1 MACCNQERQGN
12 AMLTNTTTLLICVGI
27 ILIVS
32 LIRIIGR
39 WKMFTKAGKRGF
51 ATLIP
56 LYSEWTFFSIG
67 TGNGFT
73 GLILTMLGM
82 IQVCVWYIMLVLLEM
97 PLVES
102 IQAGDKMVYIFLSV
116 EFAIGVIVAICT
128 IINNFKVAKNFG
140 KGTGT
145 GFGLTI
151 FPIIFYLILGLG
163 SAEYI
168 NKDDEFK
175 EKTETPEEF
184 SEEPARC
191 EKPETRENRRRGQL
205 AQKSQN
211 PRYSEPEQNQVSSG
225 HQHGKEGSNCSQR
238 RQAVYNQPQSKNA
251 NTRSYRQDIPPRSQH
266 PRTSAGPRRASSVQR
281 APVSRQVRR
290 EPSGRYGNSDSN
302 SSRVGSRYQ

>member
-1 MACCNQERQGN
+1 
-12 AMLTNTTTLLICVGI
+12 MLTNTTTLLICVGI

-82 IQVCVWYIMLVLLEM
+82 IQVCVWYIMMVLLEM

-140 KGTGT
+140 KGKGT

-151 FPIIFYLILGLG
+151 FPIIFCLILGLG

-175 EKTETPEEF
+175 ERDEAPEEF

-191 EKPETRENRRRGQL
+191 ERPETRENRRRGQL
-205 AQKSQN
+205 AQSSQN
-211 PRYSEPEQNQVSSG
+211 SRYSEPEQNQVPSR
-225 HQHGKEGSNCSQR
+225 HQHGWEGSNSSQR
-238 RQAVYNQPQSKNA
+238 RQTVYNQSQSKSSNM
-251 NTRSYRQDIPPRSQH
+251 RSYRQDAQSRPQR
-266 PRTSAGPRRASSVQR
+266 PRTSAEPRHASSVR
-281 APVSRQVRR
+281 RVPASRQVRH
-290 EPSGRYGNSDSN
+290 ETSGRYGNSDSN
-302 SSRVGSRYQ
+302 RSRVGSRYQ

>member
-1 MACCNQERQGN
+1 
-12 AMLTNTTTLLICVGI
+12 MLTNTTTLLICVGI

-82 IQVCVWYIMLVLLEM
+82 IQVCVWYIMMVLLEM
-97 PLVES
+97 PLAES

-140 KGTGT
+140 KGKGT

-151 FPIIFYLILGLG
+151 FPIIFCLILGLG

-175 EKTETPEEF
+175 ER
-184 SEEPARC
+184 A
-191 EKPETRENRRRGQL
+191 ETRENRRRGQL
-205 AQKSQN
+205 AQRSQN
-211 PRYSEPEQNQVSSG
+211 PRYSESEQNQVPSR
-225 HQHGKEGSNCSQR
+225 HQHGWEGSNSSQR
-238 RQAVYNQPQSKNA
+238 RQTVYNQSQSM
-251 NTRSYRQDIPPRSQH
+251 RSYRQDTPPRSQH
-266 PRTSAGPRRASSVQR
+266 PRTSAVPRHASSAQR
-281 APVSRQVRR
+281 APASHQVRR
-290 EPSGRYGNSDSN
+290 ESGGRYGSSDSN
-302 SSRVGSRYQ
+302 RGRTGSRYQ

>member
-1 MACCNQERQGN
+1 
-12 AMLTNTTTLLICVGI
+12 MLTNTTTLLICVGI

-82 IQVCVWYIMLVLLEM
+82 IQVCVWYIMMVLLEM
-97 PLVES
+97 PLLES

-128 IINNFKVAKNFG
+128 IINNFKVAKNFRKG
-140 KGTGT
+140 KGT

-151 FPIIFYLILGLG
+151 FPIIFCLILGLG

-175 EKTETPEEF
+175 ERAETPKEF

-191 EKPETRENRRRGQL
+191 ERPETRENRRRGQL
-205 AQKSQN
+205 AQRSQN
-211 PRYSEPEQNQVSSG
+211 SRYSEPEQNQISSR
-225 HQHGKEGSNCSQR
+225 HQHGSEGSNCSQR
-238 RQAVYNQPQSKNA
+238 RQAVCNQSQLENPSM
-251 NTRSYRQDIPPRSQH
+251 RSYRQDAPHRSQRL
-266 PRTSAGPRRASSVQR
+266 RTSAGPRRVSSVQR
-281 APVSRQVRR
+281 APVSRQVRH
-290 EPSGRYGNSDSN
+290 EASGRYGNSDSN
-302 SSRVGSRYQ
+302 RGRAGSRYQ

>member
-39 WKMFTKAGKRGF
+39 WKMFTKAGKRDF

-82 IQVCVWYIMLVLLEM
+82 IQVCVWYIMMVLLEM
-97 PLVES
+97 PLLES
-102 IQAGDKMVYIFLSV
+102 IQTGDKMVYIFLSV
-116 EFAIGVIVAICT
+116 EFAVGVIVAICT

-140 KGTGT
+140 KGKGT

-151 FPIIFYLILGLG
+151 FPIIFCLILGLG

-168 NKDDEFK
+168 SKDDEFK
-175 EKTETPEEF
+175 ERAEAPEEF

-191 EKPETRENRRRGQL
+191 ERPETRENRRRGQL
-205 AQKSQN
+205 AQSSQN
-211 PRYSEPEQNQVSSG
+211 SRYSEPEQNQVPSR
-225 HQHGKEGSNCSQR
+225 HQHGWEGSNSSQR
-238 RQAVYNQPQSKNA
+238 RQTVYNQSQSKSSNM
-251 NTRSYRQDIPPRSQH
+251 RSYRQDAQSRPQR
-266 PRTSAGPRRASSVQR
+266 PRTSAEPRHASSVRR
-281 APVSRQVRR
+281 APASRQVRH
-290 EPSGRYGNSDSN
+290 ETSGRYGNSDSN
-302 SSRVGSRYQ
+302 RSRVGSRYQ

>member
-1 MACCNQERQGN
+1 
-12 AMLTNTTTLLICVGI
+12 MLTNTTTLLICVGI
-27 ILIVS
+27 ILFVS

-82 IQVCVWYIMLVLLEM
+82 IQVCVWYIMMVLLEM
-97 PLVES
+97 PLLES

-140 KGTGT
+140 KGKGT

-151 FPIIFYLILGLG
+151 FPIIFCLILGVG

-168 NKDDEFK
+168 NKDGEFK
-175 EKTETPEEF
+175 ERVETPEEF
-184 SEEPARC
+184 SEDPAKC
-191 EKPETRENRRRGQL
+191 ERPDAGGNRRRGQSP
-205 AQKSQN
+205 QRNQDS
-211 PRYSEPEQNQVSSG
+211 RYSELEQERVSSRS
-225 HQHGKEGSNCSQR
+225 QYRREIPEYSQR
-238 RQAVYNQPQSKNA
+238 RQAVYNQPQVKNSNA
-251 NTRSYRQDIPPRSQH
+251 RSYKQDAQPHPQRS
-266 PRTSAGPRRASSVQR
+266 RTSAEPRHASSVQR

-290 EPSGRYGNSDSN
+290 GPSGRYEDSN
-302 SSRVGSRYQ
+302 PNRSRIGSRYQ

>member
-1 MACCNQERQGN
+1 
-12 AMLTNTTTLLICVGI
+12 MLTNTTTLLICVGI

-39 WKMFTKAGKRGF
+39 WKMFTKADKRGF

-82 IQVCVWYIMLVLLEM
+82 IQVCVWYIMMVLLEM

-140 KGTGT
+140 KGKGT

-151 FPIIFYLILGLG
+151 FPIIFCLILGLG

-175 EKTETPEEF
+175 ERTEAPEEF

-191 EKPETRENRRRGQL
+191 ERPDARGNRRGGQL
-205 AQKSQN
+205 AQSSQN
-211 PRYSEPEQNQVSSG
+211 SRYSEPEQNQVPSR
-225 HQHGKEGSNCSQR
+225 HQHGWEGSNSSQR
-238 RQAVYNQPQSKNA
+238 RQTVYNQSQSM
-251 NTRSYRQDIPPRSQH
+251 RSYRQDTLPRSQR
-266 PRTSAGPRRASSVQR
+266 PRTSADPRHASSVQR
-281 APVSRQVRR
+281 MPASHQVRR
-290 EPSGRYGNSDSN
+290 ESGGRYGNSDSN
-302 SSRVGSRYQ
+302 RGRTGSRYQ

>member
-1 MACCNQERQGN
+1 
-12 AMLTNTTTLLICVGI
+12 MLTNTTTLLICVGI

-97 PLVES
+97 PLLES

-140 KGTGT
+140 KGKGT

-151 FPIIFYLILGLG
+151 FPIIFCLILGLG

-168 NKDDEFK
+168 NKDDKFK

-191 EKPETRENRRRGQL
+191 ERPETRENCRRGQL

-238 RQAVYNQPQSKNA
+238 RQAVYNQSQSKNA
-251 NTRSYRQDIPPRSQH
+251 NTRSYRQDMPPRSQP
-266 PRTSAGPRRASSVQR
+266 PRTAAGPRRASSLQR

-302 SSRVGSRYQ
+302 RGRAGSRYQ

>member
-1 MACCNQERQGN
+1 
-12 AMLTNTTTLLICVGI
+12 MLTNTTTLLICVGI

-39 WKMFTKAGKRGF
+39 WKMFTKADKRGF

-82 IQVCVWYIMLVLLEM
+82 IQVCVWYIMMVLLEM

-140 KGTGT
+140 KGKGT

-151 FPIIFYLILGLG
+151 FPIIFCLILGVG
-163 SAEYI
+163 SAEYT
-168 NKDDEFK
+168 NKDDELK
-175 EKTETPEEF
+175 ERVEAPEEF

-191 EKPETRENRRRGQL
+191 ERPDARGNRRGGQL
-205 AQKSQN
+205 AQRDQSS
-211 PRYSEPEQNQVSSG
+211 RHSELEQERVPSRP
-225 HQHGKEGSNCSQR
+225 QHKQGSLERSQR
-238 RQAVYNQPQSKNA
+238 RQAVYNQSQVKSS
-251 NTRSYRQDIPPRSQH
+251 NTRSYRQDVQPRSQRS
-266 PRTSAGPRRASSVQR
+266 RTSAEPRRTASAQR
-281 APVSRQVRR
+281 VPTSYQVRR
-290 EPSGRYGNSDSN
+290 EPSGRYGNSDLN
-302 SSRVGSRYQ
+302 RGRTGSRYQ

>member
-1 MACCNQERQGN
+1 
-12 AMLTNTTTLLICVGI
+12 MLTNTTTLLICVGI

-82 IQVCVWYIMLVLLEM
+82 IQVCVWYIMMVLLEM

-140 KGTGT
+140 KGKGT

-151 FPIIFYLILGLG
+151 FPIIFCLILGLG

-175 EKTETPEEF
+175 ERDEAPEEF

-191 EKPETRENRRRGQL
+191 ERPETRENRRRGQL
-205 AQKSQN
+205 AQSSQN
-211 PRYSEPEQNQVSSG
+211 SRYSEPEQNQVPSR
-225 HQHGKEGSNCSQR
+225 HQHGWEGSNSSQR
-238 RQAVYNQPQSKNA
+238 RQTVYNQSQSKSSNM
-251 NTRSYRQDIPPRSQH
+251 RSYRQDAQSRPQR
-266 PRTSAGPRRASSVQR
+266 PRTSAEPRHVSSAQR
-281 APVSRQVRR
+281 APASHQVRR
-290 EPSGRYGNSDSN
+290 ESGGRYGSSDSN
-302 SSRVGSRYQ
+302 RGRAGSRYQ

>member
-56 LYSEWTFFSIG
+56 LYSEWAFFSIG

-82 IQVCVWYIMLVLLEM
+82 IQVCVWYIMMVLLEM

-140 KGTGT
+140 KGKGT

-151 FPIIFYLILGLG
+151 FPIIFCLILGLG

-175 EKTETPEEF
+175 EKVETPKEF

-191 EKPETRENRRRGQL
+191 ERPETRENRRRGQL
-205 AQKSQN
+205 AQRSQN
-211 PRYSEPEQNQVSSG
+211 SRYSEPEQDQVSSR
-225 HQHGKEGSNCSQR
+225 HQHGTEGSNCSQR
-238 RQAVYNQPQSKNA
+238 RQTVYNHSQSM
-251 NTRSYRQDIPPRSQH
+251 RSYRQDTPLRSQR
-266 PRTSAGPRRASSVQR
+266 PRTSADPRHASSAQR
-281 APVSRQVRR
+281 APVSHQVRR

-302 SSRVGSRYQ
+302 RGRAGSRYQ

>member
-1 MACCNQERQGN
+1 
-12 AMLTNTTTLLICVGI
+12 MLTNTTTLLICVGI

-82 IQVCVWYIMLVLLEM
+82 IQVCVWYIMMVLLEM
-97 PLVES
+97 PLLES

-140 KGTGT
+140 KGKGT

-151 FPIIFYLILGLG
+151 FPIIFCLILGLG

-175 EKTETPEEF
+175 EKVETPKEF

-191 EKPETRENRRRGQL
+191 ERPETRENRRRGQL
-205 AQKSQN
+205 AQRSQN
-211 PRYSEPEQNQVSSG
+211 SRYSEPEQNQVPSR
-225 HQHGKEGSNCSQR
+225 HQHGGEGSNSSQR
-238 RQAVYNQPQSKNA
+238 RQTVYNQSQSKSSNM
-251 NTRSYRQDIPPRSQH
+251 RSYRQDAQSRPQR
-266 PRTSAGPRRASSVQR
+266 PRTSAEPRHASSVRR
-281 APVSRQVRR
+281 APVSHQVRR
-290 EPSGRYGNSDSN
+290 ELSGRYGNSDSN
-302 SSRVGSRYQ
+302 RGRAGSRYQ

>member
-1 MACCNQERQGN
+1 
-12 AMLTNTTTLLICVGI
+12 MLTNTTTLLICVGI

-56 LYSEWTFFSIG
+56 LYSEWAFFSIG

-82 IQVCVWYIMLVLLEM
+82 IQVCVWYIMMVLLEM

-140 KGTGT
+140 KGKGT

-151 FPIIFYLILGLG
+151 FPIIFCLILGLG

-175 EKTETPEEF
+175 EKVETPKEF

-191 EKPETRENRRRGQL
+191 ERPETRENRRRGQL
-205 AQKSQN
+205 AQRSQN
-211 PRYSEPEQNQVSSG
+211 SRYSEPEQDQVSSR
-225 HQHGKEGSNCSQR
+225 HQHGTEGSNCSQR
-238 RQAVYNQPQSKNA
+238 RQTVYNQSQSM
-251 NTRSYRQDIPPRSQH
+251 RSYRQDTPLRSQC
-266 PRTSAGPRRASSVQR
+266 PRTSADPRHASSAQR
-281 APVSRQVRR
+281 APVSHQVRR

-302 SSRVGSRYQ
+302 RGRAGSRYQ

>member
-1 MACCNQERQGN
+1 
-12 AMLTNTTTLLICVGI
+12 MLTNTTTLLICVGI

-82 IQVCVWYIMLVLLEM
+82 IQVCIWYIMMVLLEM

-140 KGTGT
+140 KGKGT

-151 FPIIFYLILGLG
+151 FPTIFCLILGLG

-175 EKTETPEEF
+175 EKVEAPKEF

-191 EKPETRENRRRGQL
+191 KRPDAGGNRRRGQSPL
-205 AQKSQN
+205 RNQGS
-211 PRYSEPEQNQVSSG
+211 RYSKLKQERVSSRP
-225 HQHGKEGSNCSQR
+225 QYRREYSNRSQR
-238 RQAVYNQPQSKNA
+238 RQTVYRQPQSRYERPE
-251 NTRSYRQDIPPRSQH
+251 TRVLNHCKYDSYH
-266 PRTSAGPRRASSVQR
+266 
-281 APVSRQVRR
+281 
-290 EPSGRYGNSDSN
+290 
-302 SSRVGSRYQ
+302 

>member
-27 ILIVS
+27 ILSVS

-67 TGNGFT
+67 TRNGFT

-82 IQVCVWYIMLVLLEM
+82 IQVCVWYIMMVLLEM

-140 KGTGT
+140 KGKGT

-151 FPIIFYLILGLG
+151 FPIIFCLILGLG

-175 EKTETPEEF
+175 EKVETPKEF

-191 EKPETRENRRRGQL
+191 ERPETRENRRRGQL
-205 AQKSQN
+205 AQRSQN
-211 PRYSEPEQNQVSSG
+211 SRYSEPEQNQVPSR
-225 HQHGKEGSNCSQR
+225 HQHGSEGSNCSQR
-238 RQAVYNQPQSKNA
+238 RQTVYNQSQSM
-251 NTRSYRQDIPPRSQH
+251 RSYRQDTSLRSQR
-266 PRTSAGPRRASSVQR
+266 PRTSADSRHASSAQR
-281 APVSRQVRR
+281 APASHQVRR
-290 EPSGRYGNSDSN
+290 ESGGRYGSSDSN
-302 SSRVGSRYQ
+302 RGRAGSRYQ

>member
-1 MACCNQERQGN
+1 
-12 AMLTNTTTLLICVGI
+12 MLTNTTTLLICVGI

-56 LYSEWTFFSIG
+56 LYSEWAFFSIG

-82 IQVCVWYIMLVLLEM
+82 IQVCVWYIMMVLLEM

-140 KGTGT
+140 KGKGT

-151 FPIIFYLILGLG
+151 FPIIFCLILGLG

-175 EKTETPEEF
+175 EKVETPKEF

-191 EKPETRENRRRGQL
+191 ERPETRENRRRGQL
-205 AQKSQN
+205 VQRSQN
-211 PRYSEPEQNQVSSG
+211 SRYSEPEQNQVPSR
-225 HQHGKEGSNCSQR
+225 HQHGSEGLNCSQR
-238 RQAVYNQPQSKNA
+238 RQTVYNHSQSM
-251 NTRSYRQDIPPRSQH
+251 RSYRQDTPLRSQR
-266 PRTSAGPRRASSVQR
+266 PRTSADPRHASSAQR
-281 APVSRQVRR
+281 APVSHQVRR

-302 SSRVGSRYQ
+302 RGRAGSRYQ

>member
-1 MACCNQERQGN
+1 
-12 AMLTNTTTLLICVGI
+12 MLTNTTTLLICVGI

-82 IQVCVWYIMLVLLEM
+82 IQVCVWYIMMVLLEM
-97 PLVES
+97 PLLES

-140 KGTGT
+140 KGKGT

-151 FPIIFYLILGLG
+151 FPIIFCLILGLG

-175 EKTETPEEF
+175 ERNEAPEEF
-184 SEEPARC
+184 SEKPARC
-191 EKPETRENRRRGQL
+191 ERPETRENRRRGQL
-205 AQKSQN
+205 AQSSQN
-211 PRYSEPEQNQVSSG
+211 SRYSEPEQKQISSRPR
-225 HQHGKEGSNCSQR
+225 HGQEGSNSSQR
-238 RQAVYNQPQSKNA
+238 RQTVYNQSQSM
-251 NTRSYRQDIPPRSQH
+251 RSYRQDTPSRSQH
-266 PRTSAGPRRASSVQR
+266 PRTFADPRHASSAQR
-281 APVSRQVRR
+281 MSVSHQVRR

-302 SSRVGSRYQ
+302 RGRAGSRYQ

>member
-56 LYSEWTFFSIG
+56 LYSEWAFFSIG

-82 IQVCVWYIMLVLLEM
+82 IQVCVWYIMMVLLEM

-140 KGTGT
+140 KGKGT

-151 FPIIFYLILGLG
+151 FPIIFCLILGLG

-175 EKTETPEEF
+175 EKVETPKEF

-191 EKPETRENRRRGQL
+191 ERPETRENRRRGQL
-205 AQKSQN
+205 AQRSQN
-211 PRYSEPEQNQVSSG
+211 SRYSEPEQDQVSSR
-225 HQHGKEGSNCSQR
+225 HQHGTEGSNCSQR
-238 RQAVYNQPQSKNA
+238 RQTVYNQSQSM
-251 NTRSYRQDIPPRSQH
+251 RSYRQDTPLRSQH
-266 PRTSAGPRRASSVQR
+266 PQTSADPRHASSAQR
-281 APVSRQVRR
+281 APVSHQVRR

-302 SSRVGSRYQ
+302 RGRAGSRYQ

>member
-1 MACCNQERQGN
+1 
-12 AMLTNTTTLLICVGI
+12 MLTNTTTLLICVGI

-97 PLVES
+97 PLLES

-140 KGTGT
+140 KGKGT

-151 FPIIFYLILGLG
+151 FPIIFCLILGLG

-168 NKDDEFK
+168 NKNDESK
-175 EKTETPEEF
+175 EKAETPEKF

-191 EKPETRENRRRGQL
+191 ERPETRENRRRGQL

-211 PRYSEPEQNQVSSG
+211 PRYSEPEQNQGSSG
-225 HQHGKEGSNCSQR
+225 YQHGKEGSNCSQR
-238 RQAVYNQPQSKNA
+238 RQAVYNQSQSKNA
-251 NTRSYRQDIPPRSQH
+251 NIRSYRQDMPPRSQH

-281 APVSRQVRR
+281 VPVSRQVRR

>member
-1 MACCNQERQGN
+1 
-12 AMLTNTTTLLICVGI
+12 MLTNTTTLLICVGI

-97 PLVES
+97 PLLES

-140 KGTGT
+140 KGKGT

-151 FPIIFYLILGLG
+151 FPIIFCLILGLG

-266 PRTSAGPRRASSVQR
+266 PRTSAGPRRASSAQR

>member
-1 MACCNQERQGN
+1 MACCNQERRGN

-82 IQVCVWYIMLVLLEM
+82 IQVCVWYIMMVLLEM
-97 PLVES
+97 PLLES

-140 KGTGT
+140 KGKGT

-151 FPIIFYLILGLG
+151 FPIIFCLILGLG

-175 EKTETPEEF
+175 EKAETPKEF

-191 EKPETRENRRRGQL
+191 ERPETRENRRRGQL
-205 AQKSQN
+205 AQRSQN
-211 PRYSEPEQNQVSSG
+211 SRYSEPEQNQVPSR
-225 HQHGKEGSNCSQR
+225 HQHGPEVSNCSQR
-238 RQAVYNQPQSKNA
+238 RQTVYNQSQSM
-251 NTRSYRQDIPPRSQH
+251 RSYRQDTPLRSQR
-266 PRTSAGPRRASSVQR
+266 PRTSADPRHASSVQR
-281 APVSRQVRR
+281 APASHQVRR
-290 EPSGRYGNSDSN
+290 ESGGRYGSSDSN
-302 SSRVGSRYQ
+302 RGRIGSRYQ

>member
-1 MACCNQERQGN
+1 
-12 AMLTNTTTLLICVGI
+12 MLTNTTTLLICVGI

-97 PLVES
+97 PLLES

-140 KGTGT
+140 KGKGT

-151 FPIIFYLILGLG
+151 FPVIFYLILGLG

-168 NKDDEFK
+168 NKDDKFK

-191 EKPETRENRRRGQL
+191 ERPETRENRRRGQL

-238 RQAVYNQPQSKNA
+238 RQAVYNQSQSKNA
-251 NTRSYRQDIPPRSQH
+251 NTRSYRQDMPPRSQH
-266 PRTSAGPRRASSVQR
+266 PRTSAGPRHASSVQR
-281 APVSRQVRR
+281 VPASHQVRR
-290 EPSGRYGNSDSN
+290 ESGGRYGSSDSN
-302 SSRVGSRYQ
+302 RGRAGSRYQ

>member
-1 MACCNQERQGN
+1 
-12 AMLTNTTTLLICVGI
+12 MLTNTTTLLICVGI

-82 IQVCVWYIMLVLLEM
+82 IQVCVWYIMMVLLEM

-140 KGTGT
+140 KGKGT

-151 FPIIFYLILGLG
+151 FPIIFCLILGLG

-175 EKTETPEEF
+175 ERDEAPEEF

-191 EKPETRENRRRGQL
+191 ERPETRENRRRGQL
-205 AQKSQN
+205 AQSSQN
-211 PRYSEPEQNQVSSG
+211 SRYSEPEQNQVPSRR
-225 HQHGKEGSNCSQR
+225 QHGWEGSNSSQR
-238 RQAVYNQPQSKNA
+238 RQTVYNQSQSKSSNM
-251 NTRSYRQDIPPRSQH
+251 RSYRQDAQSRPQRPRASAE
-266 PRTSAGPRRASSVQR
+266 PRHASSVR
-281 APVSRQVRR
+281 RVPASRQVRH
-290 EPSGRYGNSDSN
+290 ETSGRYGNSDSN
-302 SSRVGSRYQ
+302 RSRVGSRYQ

>member
-1 MACCNQERQGN
+1 
-12 AMLTNTTTLLICVGI
+12 MLTNTTTLLICVGI
-27 ILIVS
+27 ILIMS

-82 IQVCVWYIMLVLLEM
+82 IQVCVWYIMMVLLEM

-140 KGTGT
+140 KGKGT

-151 FPIIFYLILGLG
+151 FPIIFCLILGLG

-168 NKDDEFK
+168 NKDDKFK
-175 EKTETPEEF
+175 EKAETPKEF

-191 EKPETRENRRRGQL
+191 ERPETRANRRRGQL
-205 AQKSQN
+205 AQSSQN
-211 PRYSEPEQNQVSSG
+211 SRYSEPEQNQVPSR
-225 HQHGKEGSNCSQR
+225 HQHGGEGSNSSQR
-238 RQAVYNQPQSKNA
+238 RQAVYNQPQSKNS
-251 NTRSYRQDIPPRSQH
+251 NMRSYRQDTPPRSQR
-266 PRTSAGPRRASSVQR
+266 PRTSTEPRHASSAQGI
-281 APVSRQVRR
+281 PVSHQVRR

-302 SSRVGSRYQ
+302 RGRAGSRYQ

>member
-1 MACCNQERQGN
+1 
-12 AMLTNTTTLLICVGI
+12 MLTNTTTLLICVGI

-56 LYSEWTFFSIG
+56 LYSECAFFSIG

-82 IQVCVWYIMLVLLEM
+82 IQVCVWYIMMVLLEM

-140 KGTGT
+140 KGKGT

-151 FPIIFYLILGLG
+151 FPIIFCLILGLG

-175 EKTETPEEF
+175 EKVETPKEF

-191 EKPETRENRRRGQL
+191 ERPETRENRRRGQL
-205 AQKSQN
+205 AQRSQN
-211 PRYSEPEQNQVSSG
+211 SRYSEPEQDQVSSR
-225 HQHGKEGSNCSQR
+225 HQHGTEGSNCSQR
-238 RQAVYNQPQSKNA
+238 RQTVYNQSQSM
-251 NTRSYRQDIPPRSQH
+251 RSYRQDTPLRSQR
-266 PRTSAGPRRASSVQR
+266 PRTSADPRHASSAQR
-281 APVSRQVRR
+281 APVSHQVRR
-290 EPSGRYGNSDSN
+290 EPSGRYGNSNSN
-302 SSRVGSRYQ
+302 RGRAGSRYQ

>member
-1 MACCNQERQGN
+1 
-12 AMLTNTTTLLICVGI
+12 MLTNTTTLLICVGI

-82 IQVCVWYIMLVLLEM
+82 IQVCVWYIMMVLLEM
-97 PLVES
+97 PLLES

-140 KGTGT
+140 KGKGT

-151 FPIIFYLILGLG
+151 FPIIFCLILGLG

-175 EKTETPEEF
+175 ERVETPEEF
-184 SEEPARC
+184 SEDSAKC
-191 EKPETRENRRRGQL
+191 ERPDAGENRRRGQSP
-205 AQKSQN
+205 QRNQGS
-211 PRYSEPEQNQVSSG
+211 RYSESEQERVSSR
-225 HQHGKEGSNCSQR
+225 HQHGWEGSNSSQR
-238 RQAVYNQPQSKNA
+238 RQTVYNQSQS
-251 NTRSYRQDIPPRSQH
+251 TRSYRQDTPPRSQR
-266 PRTSAGPRRASSVQR
+266 PRTSAEPRHASSVR
-281 APVSRQVRR
+281 RVPASRQVRH
-290 EPSGRYGNSDSN
+290 ETSGRYGNSDSN
-302 SSRVGSRYQ
+302 RSRVGSRYQ

>member
-1 MACCNQERQGN
+1 
-12 AMLTNTTTLLICVGI
+12 MLTNTTTLLICVGI

-56 LYSEWTFFSIG
+56 LYSEWAFFSIG

-82 IQVCVWYIMLVLLEM
+82 IQVCVWYIMMVLLEM

-140 KGTGT
+140 KGKGT

-151 FPIIFYLILGLG
+151 FPIIFCLILGLG

-175 EKTETPEEF
+175 EKVETPKEF

-191 EKPETRENRRRGQL
+191 ERPETRENRRRGQL
-205 AQKSQN
+205 AQRSQN
-211 PRYSEPEQNQVSSG
+211 SRYSEPEQDQVSSR
-225 HQHGKEGSNCSQR
+225 HQHGTEGSNCSQR
-238 RQAVYNQPQSKNA
+238 RQTVYNHSQSM
-251 NTRSYRQDIPPRSQH
+251 RSYRQDTPLRSQR
-266 PRTSAGPRRASSVQR
+266 PRTSADPRHASSAQR
-281 APVSRQVRR
+281 APVSHQVRR

-302 SSRVGSRYQ
+302 RGRAGSRYQ

>member
-1 MACCNQERQGN
+1 
-12 AMLTNTTTLLICVGI
+12 MLTNTTTLLICVGI

-51 ATLIP
+51 ATLVP

-82 IQVCVWYIMLVLLEM
+82 IQVCVWYIMMVLLEM

-128 IINNFKVAKNFG
+128 IINNFKIAKNFG
-140 KGTGT
+140 KGKGT

-151 FPIIFYLILGLG
+151 FPIIFCLILGLG

-175 EKTETPEEF
+175 ERTEAPEEF

-191 EKPETRENRRRGQL
+191 ERPETRENRRRGQL
-205 AQKSQN
+205 AQSSQN
-211 PRYSEPEQNQVSSG
+211 SRYSEPEQNQVPSR
-225 HQHGKEGSNCSQR
+225 HQHGWEGSNSSQR
-238 RQAVYNQPQSKNA
+238 RQTVYNQSQSM
-251 NTRSYRQDIPPRSQH
+251 RSYRQDTPPRSQH
-266 PRTSAGPRRASSVQR
+266 PRTSAVPRHASSAQR
-281 APVSRQVRR
+281 APASHQVRR
-290 EPSGRYGNSDSN
+290 ESGGRYGSSDSN
-302 SSRVGSRYQ
+302 RGRTGSRYQ

>member
-1 MACCNQERQGN
+1 
-12 AMLTNTTTLLICVGI
+12 MLTNTTTLLICVGI

-73 GLILTMLGM
+73 GLILTMFGM
-82 IQVCVWYIMLVLLEM
+82 IQVCVWYIMMVLLEM

-116 EFAIGVIVAICT
+116 EFAIGAIVAICT

-140 KGTGT
+140 KGKGT

-151 FPIIFYLILGLG
+151 FPIIFCLILGLG

-175 EKTETPEEF
+175 EKVETPKEF

-191 EKPETRENRRRGQL
+191 ERPETRENRRRGQL
-205 AQKSQN
+205 AQRSQN
-211 PRYSEPEQNQVSSG
+211 SRYSEPEQNQVSSR
-225 HQHGKEGSNCSQR
+225 HQHRSEGSNYSQR
-238 RQAVYNQPQSKNA
+238 RQTVYNQSQSM
-251 NTRSYRQDIPPRSQH
+251 RSYRQDTPLRSQR
-266 PRTSAGPRRASSVQR
+266 PRTSADSRYASSVQR
-281 APVSRQVRR
+281 APVSHQVRR
-290 EPSGRYGNSDSN
+290 KSDGRYGSSDSN
-302 SSRVGSRYQ
+302 RGRAGSRYQ

>member
-1 MACCNQERQGN
+1 
-12 AMLTNTTTLLICVGI
+12 MLTNTTTLLICVGI

-82 IQVCVWYIMLVLLEM
+82 IQVCVWYIMMVLLEM

-102 IQAGDKMVYIFLSV
+102 IQTGDKMVYIFLSV

-140 KGTGT
+140 KGKGT

-151 FPIIFYLILGLG
+151 FPIIFCLILGLG

-168 NKDDEFK
+168 NKDDELK
-175 EKTETPEEF
+175 ERAEAPEEF

-191 EKPETRENRRRGQL
+191 ERPETRENRRRGQL
-205 AQKSQN
+205 AQRSQN
-211 PRYSEPEQNQVSSG
+211 PRYSEPEQNQISSR
-225 HQHGKEGSNCSQR
+225 HQHGSEGSNCSQR
-238 RQAVYNQPQSKNA
+238 RQTVYNQSQSI
-251 NTRSYRQDIPPRSQH
+251 RSYRQDTPLRSQC
-266 PRTSAGPRRASSVQR
+266 PRTSADPRHASSAQR
-281 APVSRQVRR
+281 APASHQVRR
-290 EPSGRYGNSDSN
+290 ESGGRYGSSDSN
-302 SSRVGSRYQ
+302 RGRTGSRYQ

>member
-1 MACCNQERQGN
+1 
-12 AMLTNTTTLLICVGI
+12 MLTNTTTLLICVGI

-82 IQVCVWYIMLVLLEM
+82 IQVCVWYIMMVLLEM
-97 PLVES
+97 PLLES
-102 IQAGDKMVYIFLSV
+102 VQAGDKMVYIFLSV

-140 KGTGT
+140 KGKGS

-151 FPIIFYLILGLG
+151 FPIIFCLILGLG

-175 EKTETPEEF
+175 EKAETSEEF

-191 EKPETRENRRRGQL
+191 ERAETRENCRRGQL
-205 AQKSQN
+205 AQRSQN
-211 PRYSEPEQNQVSSG
+211 SRYSEPEQNQVPSR
-225 HQHGKEGSNCSQR
+225 HQHGWEGSNSSQR
-238 RQAVYNQPQSKNA
+238 RQTVYNQSQSM
-251 NTRSYRQDIPPRSQH
+251 RSYRQDTPPRSQR
-266 PRTSAGPRRASSVQR
+266 PRTSADPRHTSSAQRTPASH
-281 APVSRQVRR
+281 QVRR
-290 EPSGRYGNSDSN
+290 ESGGRYGSSDSN
-302 SSRVGSRYQ
+302 RGRTGSRYQ

>member
-1 MACCNQERQGN
+1 
-12 AMLTNTTTLLICVGI
+12 MLTNTTTLLICVGI

-82 IQVCVWYIMLVLLEM
+82 IQVCVWYIMMVLLEM
-97 PLVES
+97 PLLES

-140 KGTGT
+140 KGKGT

-151 FPIIFYLILGLG
+151 FPIIFCLILGLG

-168 NKDDEFK
+168 NKDGEFK
-175 EKTETPEEF
+175 ERDEAPEEF

-191 EKPETRENRRRGQL
+191 ERPETRENRRRGQL
-205 AQKSQN
+205 AQSSQN
-211 PRYSEPEQNQVSSG
+211 SRYSEPEQNQVPSR
-225 HQHGKEGSNCSQR
+225 HQHGREGSNSSQR
-238 RQAVYNQPQSKNA
+238 RQTVYNQSQSKSSNM
-251 NTRSYRQDIPPRSQH
+251 RSYRQDAQSRPQR
-266 PRTSAGPRRASSVQR
+266 PRTSAEPRHASSVR
-281 APVSRQVRR
+281 RVPASRQVRH
-290 EPSGRYGNSDSN
+290 ETSGRYGNSDSN
-302 SSRVGSRYQ
+302 RSRVGSRYQ

>member
-1 MACCNQERQGN
+1 
-12 AMLTNTTTLLICVGI
+12 MLTNTTTLLICVGI

-56 LYSEWTFFSIG
+56 LYSEWIFFSIG

-73 GLILTMLGM
+73 GLVLTMLGM
-82 IQVCVWYIMLVLLEM
+82 IQVCVWYIMMVLLEM

-140 KGTGT
+140 KGKGT

-151 FPIIFYLILGLG
+151 FPIIFCLILGLG

-175 EKTETPEEF
+175 EKVETPKEF

-191 EKPETRENRRRGQL
+191 ERPETRENRRRGQL
-205 AQKSQN
+205 AQRSQN
-211 PRYSEPEQNQVSSG
+211 SRYSEPEQNQVSSR
-225 HQHGKEGSNCSQR
+225 HQHGTEGSNCSQR
-238 RQAVYNQPQSKNA
+238 RQTVYNQSQSM
-251 NTRSYRQDIPPRSQH
+251 RSYRQDTPLRSQR
-266 PRTSAGPRRASSVQR
+266 PRTSADPRHASSAQR
-281 APVSRQVRR
+281 APVSHQVRR

-302 SSRVGSRYQ
+302 RGRAGSRYQ

>member
-1 MACCNQERQGN
+1 
-12 AMLTNTTTLLICVGI
+12 MLTNTTTLLICVGI

-56 LYSEWTFFSIG
+56 LYSEWAFFSIG

-82 IQVCVWYIMLVLLEM
+82 IQVCVWYIMMVLLEM

-140 KGTGT
+140 KGKGT

-151 FPIIFYLILGLG
+151 FPIIFCLILGLG

-175 EKTETPEEF
+175 EKVETPKEF

-191 EKPETRENRRRGQL
+191 ERPETRENRRRGQL
-205 AQKSQN
+205 AQRSQN
-211 PRYSEPEQNQVSSG
+211 SRYSEPEQDQVSSR
-225 HQHGKEGSNCSQR
+225 HQHGTEGSNCSQR
-238 RQAVYNQPQSKNA
+238 RQTVYNQSQSM
-251 NTRSYRQDIPPRSQH
+251 RSYRQDTPLRSQR
-266 PRTSAGPRRASSVQR
+266 PRTSADPRHASSAQR
-281 APVSRQVRR
+281 APVSHQVRR

-302 SSRVGSRYQ
+302 RGRAGSRYQ

>member
-82 IQVCVWYIMLVLLEM
+82 IQVCIWYIMMVLLEM
-97 PLVES
+97 PLLES

-140 KGTGT
+140 KGKGT

-151 FPIIFYLILGLG
+151 FPIIFCLILGLG

-175 EKTETPEEF
+175 EKVETPKEF
-184 SEEPARC
+184 SEKPARC
-191 EKPETRENRRRGQL
+191 ERPETRENRRRGQL
-205 AQKSQN
+205 AQRIQN
-211 PRYSEPEQNQVSSG
+211 SRYSEPEQNQVSSR
-225 HQHGKEGSNCSQR
+225 HQHETEGSNCSQR
-238 RQAVYNQPQSKNA
+238 RQTVYNQSQLM
-251 NTRSYRQDIPPRSQH
+251 RSYRQDTPLRSQR
-266 PRTSAGPRRASSVQR
+266 PRTSADPRHASSARR
-281 APVSRQVRR
+281 APVSHQVRR

-302 SSRVGSRYQ
+302 RGRAGSRYQ

>member
-1 MACCNQERQGN
+1 
-12 AMLTNTTTLLICVGI
+12 MLTNTTTLLICVGI

-67 TGNGFT
+67 TRNGFT

-82 IQVCVWYIMLVLLEM
+82 IQVCVWYIMMVLLEM

-140 KGTGT
+140 KGKGT

-151 FPIIFYLILGLG
+151 FPIIFCLILGLG

-175 EKTETPEEF
+175 EKVETPKEF

-191 EKPETRENRRRGQL
+191 ERPETRENRRRGQL
-205 AQKSQN
+205 AQRSQN
-211 PRYSEPEQNQVSSG
+211 SRYSEPEQNQVPSR
-225 HQHGKEGSNCSQR
+225 HQHGSEGSNCSQR
-238 RQAVYNQPQSKNA
+238 RQTVYNQSQSM
-251 NTRSYRQDIPPRSQH
+251 RSYRQDTSLRSQR
-266 PRTSAGPRRASSVQR
+266 PRTSADSRHASSAQR
-281 APVSRQVRR
+281 APASHQVRR
-290 EPSGRYGNSDSN
+290 ESGGRYGSSDSN
-302 SSRVGSRYQ
+302 RGRAGSRYQ

>member
-1 MACCNQERQGN
+1 
-12 AMLTNTTTLLICVGI
+12 MLTNTTTLLICVGI

-82 IQVCVWYIMLVLLEM
+82 IQVCVWYIMMVLLEM

-140 KGTGT
+140 KGKGT

-151 FPIIFYLILGLG
+151 FPIIFCLILGLG

-168 NKDDEFK
+168 SKDDEFK
-175 EKTETPEEF
+175 ERAEAPEEF

-191 EKPETRENRRRGQL
+191 ERPETRENRRRGQL
-205 AQKSQN
+205 AQSSQN
-211 PRYSEPEQNQVSSG
+211 SRYSESEQNQVPSR
-225 HQHGKEGSNCSQR
+225 HQHRQEGSNSSQR
-238 RQAVYNQPQSKNA
+238 RQTVYNQSQSM
-251 NTRSYRQDIPPRSQH
+251 RSYRQDTPPRSQR
-266 PRTSAGPRRASSVQR
+266 PRTSADSRYASSVQR
-281 APVSRQVRR
+281 VPASHQVRR
-290 EPSGRYGNSDSN
+290 ESGGRYGSSDSN
-302 SSRVGSRYQ
+302 RGRTGSRYQ

>member
-1 MACCNQERQGN
+1 
-12 AMLTNTTTLLICVGI
+12 MLTNTTTLLICVGI

-82 IQVCVWYIMLVLLEM
+82 IQVCVWYIMMVLLEM

-140 KGTGT
+140 KGKGT

-151 FPIIFYLILGLG
+151 FPIIFCLILGLG

-168 NKDDEFK
+168 SKDDEFK
-175 EKTETPEEF
+175 ERAETPEEV

-191 EKPETRENRRRGQL
+191 ERSETRENRRRGQL
-205 AQKSQN
+205 AQSSQN
-211 PRYSEPEQNQVSSG
+211 SRYSEPEQNQVPSR
-225 HQHGKEGSNCSQR
+225 HQHRQEGSNSSQR
-238 RQAVYNQPQSKNA
+238 RQTVYNQSQS
-251 NTRSYRQDIPPRSQH
+251 TRSYRQDTLPRSQR
-266 PRTSAGPRRASSVQR
+266 PRTFADPRHASSAQR
-281 APVSRQVRR
+281 APASHQVRR
-290 EPSGRYGNSDSN
+290 ESGGRYGSSDSN
-302 SSRVGSRYQ
+302 RGRTGSRYQ